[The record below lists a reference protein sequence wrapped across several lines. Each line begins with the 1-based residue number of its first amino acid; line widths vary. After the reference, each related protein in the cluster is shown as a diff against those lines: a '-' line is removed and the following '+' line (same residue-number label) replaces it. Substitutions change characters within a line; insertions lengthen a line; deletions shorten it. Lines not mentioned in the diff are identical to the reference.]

1 MYRNIFT
8 TTTTNDS
15 IIFSIV
21 TDNIN
26 ELKKYVTDSNV
37 NKIIDNKNGFTALH
51 YAIKHGNKEIIT
63 FLMTLN
69 PNTELKTLNGDD
81 IYDLSLKYHNRI
93 IFDIIN
99 KKKDDRINSLEKD
112 VFRLNDDNK
121 YKDTRITYLTKSIDQ
136 TYAKNQD
143 LNKKVIDSEKEIKDL
158 KKKNENMSL
167 ELNNTQLDVLSN
179 KRKFQDMD
187 RKITNLEN
195 DNKSLLTEKNNLAK
209 KNYILEKENSDLII
223 DNKDF
228 KEKNEALHEKYTK
241 LDESY
246 TALLKRNRKV

>member
-8 TTTTNDS
+8 ITATDES
-15 IIFSIV
+15 IICAIV
-21 TDNIN
+21 TDKID

-37 NKIIDNKNGFTALH
+37 NKIIDSKNGFTALH
-51 YAIKHGNKEIIT
+51 HAIKHGNKEIIT
-63 FLMTLN
+63 YLLSLN
-69 PNTELKTLNGDD
+69 PNTEIKTLCGDD

-99 KKKDDRINSLEKD
+99 KKKDDKISSLEKD

-121 YKDTRITYLTKSIDQ
+121 YKDTRINYLSKSIDQ
-136 TYAKNQD
+136 TYAKNQG
-143 LNKKVIDSEKEIKDL
+143 LNTKITEAEKEIKDL

-195 DNKSLLTEKNNLAK
+195 DNKSLLTEKNNLSK
-209 KNYILEKENSDLII
+209 KNYILEKENSDLIT

-228 KEKNEALHEKYTK
+228 KQKNEALHEKYTK

-246 TALLKRNRKV
+246 TSLLKRNRKV